1 MKGLIPIL
9 IVLSLVSATRADA
22 SALTEKGAFDTLHK
36 EIEALITLKL
46 DGARVQVDRSRW
58 EPQKKGVDEPKADE
72 EMGGNIKIVP
82 DNANANVNA
91 NVRLRINRTLQPQTP
106 FEQAFA
112 ALQTAAGGMATARMS
127 SGSDRSASF
136 RGELINGRMEIAG
149 DRVVVVLTENADPF
163 RSIELTDDPAGVFR
177 LTLLGNTGDLIMINQ
192 SPGGGT
198 SLACIVGETKLVD
211 SAKTFGELSR
221 KHRGA
226 LDSAIHPVLQHVGI
240 GLSLSADSPEVHAKI
255 VAMLTPASDE
265 DRAAARALLKDLDS
279 PDFATREAA
288 REQLLKVFDR
298 YRGALVQLAGEAG
311 LSNDAKASIQQIN
324 AARASGSP
332 AERIVV
338 DNKLLDD
345 PKYLARMLAQQDVA
359 ARKII
364 ITHLE
369 KLSGQSFGDDPQAW
383 EKWASEK

>member
-1 MKGLIPIL
+1 MKRIIP
-9 IVLSLVSATRADA
+9 VLTVLLLVSAARADATA

-36 EIEALITLKL
+36 EIGALITLKL
-46 DGARVQVDRSRW
+46 DGARIQIDRSRW
-58 EPQKKGVDEPKADE
+58 EPQKKSVDEPKAEE

-82 DNANANVNA
+82 GNANA
-91 NVRLRINRTLQPQTP
+91 NVRLRINGNLQPQTP

-112 ALQTAAGGMATARMS
+112 ALQTAAGGMATTRMN
-127 SGSDRSASF
+127 SGMGRSASF

-149 DRVVVVLTENADPF
+149 DRVVVALTENADPF
-163 RSIELTDDPAGVFR
+163 RSIELTDDPTGVFR
-177 LTLLGNTGDLIMINQ
+177 LTILGNSGDLIMIHQ
-192 SPGGGT
+192 TPDGGASIAG
-198 SLACIVGETKLVD
+198 IVGETKLID

-221 KHRGA
+221 KHRVV
-226 LDSAIHPVLQHVGI
+226 LDSTIHPVLQRVGI
-240 GLSLSADSPEVHAKI
+240 GLALSADSQEVHAKV

-279 PDFATREAA
+279 QDFATREAA

-298 YRGALVQLAGEAG
+298 YRGALVQLADEAG

-324 AARASGSP
+324 AARTSGSP

-345 PKYLARMLAQQDVA
+345 PKYLARMLPQQEPA
-359 ARKII
+359 ARKVII
-364 ITHLE
+364 ARLE
-369 KLSGQSFGDDPQAW
+369 KLSGQSLGDDPQAW